1 MTTLAL
7 LIALTAGDLDLPPTL
22 ASEPDF
28 TLSSE
33 NLEGRAAK
41 AHDVTWTVGGHL
53 GVASSF
59 DSDDAGLLIGG
70 QGRVRI
76 LPWLGAE
83 VSLDFQTSQSYE
95 SGDIHV
101 WMFDIQFSALF
112 YAPVDWPV
120 KPYGV
125 AAIGFYYEDIS
136 YSGALSYQSNKTAFE
151 PGFHFGFG
159 AEYAVTPQITL
170 DADFRFVFLTHPGG
184 LSGNDLN
191 FFQFTVGINFKI
203 G

>member
-1 MTTLAL
+1 MAIIVLFVAL
-7 LIALTAGDLDLPPTL
+7 SAGDLDLPRTL
-22 ASEPDF
+22 ASDPDF
-28 TLSSE
+28 SLG
-33 NLEGRAAK
+33 LESFEGQGAK

-53 GVASSF
+53 GAASSF
-59 DSDDAGLLIGG
+59 DSDDAGFLIGG
-70 QGRVRI
+70 QGRVRF

-83 VSLDFQTSQSYE
+83 GSLDLQTSQAYE
-95 SGDIHV
+95 GGDIHV
-101 WMFDIQFSALF
+101 WMFDVQISALF

-125 AAIGFYYEDIS
+125 AGIGLYYENIG
-136 YSGALSYQSNKTAFE
+136 YSGALAFQSNKTAFE

-159 AEYAVTPQITL
+159 AEYAVTPQIAL
-170 DADFRFVFLTHPGG
+170 DADVRFIFLSHPGG